1 MSLNIFISTFLGN
14 RFYPQNP
21 RVEDIDIEDIAHG
34 LAYTCRFNG
43 QTTAFYSVAQHSLM
57 VADLVADELKL
68 EALMHDA
75 AEAYLGDVVKP
86 LKALL
91 PEYSVIEA
99 HVSNIIA
106 AAFNLG
112 DCCHP
117 AIKRADLIALATEKR
132 DLMPNSVEPWVYLAG
147 IEELPIPLS
156 PMSPQEAKLAFIK
169 RFSELQSSR
178 AIFKF

>member
-1 MSLNIFISTFLGN
+1 MSLNIYISTFLGN
-14 RFYPQNP
+14 RFYPQDP

-57 VADLVADELKL
+57 VADLVPNELKL
-68 EALMHDA
+68 DALMHDA

-91 PEYSVIEA
+91 PEYRVIEEQ
-99 HVSNIIA
+99 VSNIIA
-106 AAFNLG
+106 EAFKLG

-117 AIKRADLIALATEKR
+117 TIKRADLIALATEKR
-132 DLMPNSVEPWVYLAG
+132 DLMPYSVEPWVYLAG
-147 IEELPIPLS
+147 IEEIPMLLE
-156 PMSPQEAKLAFIK
+156 PMSPKDAKLAFMK
-169 RFSELQSSR
+169 RYTELQ
-178 AIFKF
+178 K

>member
-21 RVEDIDIEDIAHG
+21 CVEDIDIEDIAHG

-43 QTTAFYSVAQHSLM
+43 QSTAFYSVAQHSLM

-86 LKALL
+86 LKEAL
-91 PEYSVIEA
+91 VN
-99 HVSNIIA
+99 VSTSIYN
-106 AAFNLG
+106 
-112 DCCHP
+112 
-117 AIKRADLIALATEKR
+117 R
-132 DLMPNSVEPWVYLAG
+132 NSCR
-147 IEELPIPLS
+147 
-156 PMSPQEAKLAFIK
+156 KLF
-169 RFSELQSSR
+169 Q
-178 AIFKF
+178 